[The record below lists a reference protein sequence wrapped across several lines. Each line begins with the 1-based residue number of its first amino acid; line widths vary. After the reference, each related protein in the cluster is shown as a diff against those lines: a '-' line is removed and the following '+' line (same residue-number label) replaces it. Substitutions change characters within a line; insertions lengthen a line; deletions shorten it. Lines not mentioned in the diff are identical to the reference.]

1 MEAALTAASRGH
13 TVTLW
18 DQAPTLGGQLK
29 IAILPP
35 HKEGFVSLIDYFER
49 QLKMVGIKVELG
61 RKATWSSM
69 VSVDPE
75 VVILATGSTPV
86 RPKIKGIHREKIVT
100 AEEVLKD
107 KAVTGENVV
116 IVGGGLLGCE
126 IAEFLLDRGKKVVIV
141 EVLNDIASDASIF
154 LKWPLLDSLERK
166 GVKILTGVK
175 DEEIVDEGLAL
186 TDSEGRRRTLKAD
199 TVVIAVGGTPD
210 GHLFGAV
217 KNKFPEV
224 YAIGDCVK
232 PGRIWDAIHDG
243 YALGQNI

>member
-1 MEAALTAASRGH
+1 MAAAGFSGEKRRENI
-13 TVTLW
+13 
-18 DQAPTLGGQLK
+18 DQ
-29 IAILPP
+29 
-35 HKEGFVSLIDYFER
+35 
-49 QLKMVGIKVELG
+49 
-61 RKATWSSM
+61 
-69 VSVDPE
+69 
-75 VVILATGSTPV
+75 
-86 RPKIKGIHREKIVT
+86 
-100 AEEVLKD
+100 
-107 KAVTGENVV
+107 
-116 IVGGGLLGCE
+116 
-126 IAEFLLDRGKKVVIV
+126 
-141 EVLNDIASDASIF
+141 
-154 LKWPLLDSLERK
+154 
-166 GVKILTGVK
+166 VK